1 MAEGLVGG
9 ALGGEEEKPE
19 VEAPGAL
26 AGAEAFAAAVAAIAS
41 RQDPAVAR
49 DTSAFLQE
57 QTRLLLTQR
66 RHLDDEHALRMT
78 QLGHQSKLLRG
89 QRIGQGFRIAFQVAV
104 VLLALVI
111 IIGIAVM
118 LHDAF
123 TSRSVVIESFDTP
136 ASLGVRGITGK
147 VVASALLDELTRL
160 QAVTLSL
167 RDRRRSLRNAW
178 SSEVQLAVPEV
189 GISVGEI
196 SRLLKA
202 RLGHDLHISG
212 DVVEAPSG
220 LELTVRG
227 DGVAAKTFHGA
238 AGTLDSL
245 TTQAAE
251 YVYAQSQPAQWAQY
265 LATTGRYDEGIVFAR
280 EAFSRTQPSERGS
293 LLVGLGLALGLTG
306 KHEEALQTLRQAIAL
321 DPTEYAGRSDLIWEE
336 TILGDEEAAWRV
348 GMDMVRYAGG
358 RPGRVPELWYHNFDD
373 LTGNLLAERD
383 ALVADRDST
392 AGTGQTFRINQQ
404 IADIEIQLHDPIAAG
419 QALGLVRSTQDL
431 MGESRL
437 HAVRAELAAEA
448 GDVQSAASE
457 IEAAAM
463 PCAQSSGGGSGSC
476 LLQICQTA
484 LFEEQAGRHNKADA
498 ALGAGGHYLDCYR
511 FRADILDQRGDWA
524 GAQKAYAAAVA
535 LAPDLPAG
543 YYSWGLALARH
554 GDLAGAV
561 AKLMDANRRGP
572 HWADP
577 LKAWGDVLAKQG
589 HTKEAL
595 AKYDQALK
603 YAPNWKQ
610 LKEARETAAKQ
621 KT

>member
-1 MAEGLVGG
+1 
-9 ALGGEEEKPE
+9 
-19 VEAPGAL
+19 
-26 AGAEAFAAAVAAIAS
+26 
-41 RQDPAVAR
+41 
-49 DTSAFLQE
+49 
-57 QTRLLLTQR
+57 
-66 RHLDDEHALRMT
+66 
-78 QLGHQSKLLRG
+78 
-89 QRIGQGFRIAFQVAV
+89 
-104 VLLALVI
+104 
-111 IIGIAVM
+111 M

-123 TSRSVVIESFDTP
+123 ASRSVVIESFDTP
-136 ASLGVRGITGK
+136 TSLAERGITGK
-147 VVASALLDELTRL
+147 VVATGLLDELTRL
-160 QAVTLSL
+160 QAATLGL

-212 DVVEAPSG
+212 DVVEASG
-220 LELTVRG
+220 LALTVRG
-227 DGVAAKTFHGA
+227 DGVAAKTFRGA

-280 EAFSRTQPSERGS
+280 EAFSRTEPSERGS

-306 KHEEALQTLRQAIAL
+306 KHEEAVQTLRQAIAL

-336 TILGDEEAAWRV
+336 TILGDEQAAWRI
-348 GMDMVRYAGG
+348 GMEMLRYAGG
-358 RPGRVPELWYHNFDD
+358 RPGRVSELWYHNFDD
-373 LTGNLLAERD
+373 LTGDLLAERD

-404 IADIEIQLHDPIAAG
+404 IAEVEIRLHDPIAAG
-419 QALGLVRSTQDL
+419 QAFGLIEPSQDL
-431 MGESRL
+431 WAESRW
-437 HAVRAELAAEA
+437 HAVRAEMAAEA

-457 IEAAAM
+457 IEAATTA
-463 PCAQSSGGGSGSC
+463 CAQSSTRGSGSC
-476 LLQICQTA
+476 LVLICPMA
-484 LFEEQAGRHNKADA
+484 LFEEQAGHHDKADA
-498 ALGAGGHYLDCYR
+498 ALGARGHYLDCFR
-511 FRADILDQRGDWA
+511 FRGDILDDRGDWA
-524 GAQKAYAAAVA
+524 GAQKAYADAVV

-561 AKLMDANRRGP
+561 AKLKDANQRGP

-577 LKAWGDVLAKQG
+577 LKAWGDLLAKQG
-589 HTKEAL
+589 HSKEAL

-603 YAPNWKQ
+603 YAPNWEQ
-610 LKEARETAAKQ
+610 LKEAREAAAKQ

>member
-19 VEAPGAL
+19 VEAPGTL

-41 RQDPAVAR
+41 RQDPEVAR
-49 DTSAFLQE
+49 DTSAFLKE
-57 QTRLLLTQR
+57 QTRLLQTQR
-66 RHLDDEHALRMT
+66 RHLDDEHTLRMT

-104 VLLALVI
+104 VLLVLVI

-123 TSRSVVIESFDTP
+123 TSRSVVIESFDAP
-136 ASLGVRGITGK
+136 SSLFERGITGK
-147 VVASALLDELTRL
+147 VVASGLLDELTRL
-160 QAVTLSL
+160 QAATLGL
-167 RDRRRSLRNAW
+167 RDRKRALRNAW

-189 GISVGEI
+189 GISIGEI

-220 LELTVRG
+220 LALTVRG
-227 DGVAAKTFHGA
+227 DGVAAKTFRGA

-265 LATTGRYDEGIVFAR
+265 LATMGRYDEGIVFAR
-280 EAFSRTQPSERGS
+280 EAYSRTEPSERGS
-293 LLVGLGLALGLTG
+293 LLLGLGLSLGLSG
-306 KHEEALQTLRQAIAL
+306 RHEEAVQTLRQAIAL
-321 DPTEYAGRSDLIWEE
+321 DPSEYAGRSDLIWEE
-336 TILGDEEAAWRV
+336 TIVGDEEAAWRD
-348 GMDMVRYAGG
+348 GMAMLKYAGG
-358 RPGRVPELWYHNFDD
+358 RPGRVSELWYHNFDD

-392 AGTGQTFRINQQ
+392 AGTGQTFRINLQ
-404 IADIEIQLHDPIAAG
+404 IAEVEIRLHDPIGAG
-419 QALGLVRSTQDL
+419 QALGLVSLNQDL
-431 MGESRL
+431 FGQSRSRS
-437 HAVRAELAAEA
+437 VRAGIAAEA
-448 GDVQSAASE
+448 GDLQAAASE
-457 IEAAAM
+457 IEAATTA
-463 PCAQSSGGGSGSC
+463 CAQFSSGGSGTC
-476 LLQICQTA
+476 LVLICQTA
-484 LFEEQAGRHNKADA
+484 LIEEQAGHHDKADA

-511 FRADILDQRGDWA
+511 FRGDILDHRGDWA
-524 GAQKAYAAAVA
+524 GAQKAYADAVA

-543 YYSWGLALARH
+543 YYSWGLALSRH

-561 AKLMDANRRGP
+561 AKLKDANQRGP

-577 LKAWGDVLAKQG
+577 LKSWGDLLVKLGQP
-589 HTKEAL
+589 KEAL
-595 AKYDQALK
+595 AKYDEALK

-610 LKEARETAAKQ
+610 LKQAREAAANQ